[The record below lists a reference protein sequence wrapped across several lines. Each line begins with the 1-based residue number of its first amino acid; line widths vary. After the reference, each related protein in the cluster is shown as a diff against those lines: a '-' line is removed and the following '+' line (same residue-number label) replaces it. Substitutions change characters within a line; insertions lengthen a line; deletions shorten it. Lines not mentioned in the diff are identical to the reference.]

1 MTHQEKLKVLKVY
14 FKAKY
19 DVNASE
25 STLEMFLPD
34 YVFTDDGQILHID
47 ELPEQEDLSKP
58 ETEID
63 DPDYLEDKTS
73 VNFEIDEREKLE
85 SIEEFTKRYPHFT
98 IVKSRYFRHKKRWL
112 IFGYEKSDDLYDR
125 YSCLTWSD
133 NDSHNLA
140 NSTYGRCLT
149 TFQEIEKDLQYISHR
164 QLLKTPDL
172 SEYYGT
178 YYTRKQLNLLEV

>member
-1 MTHQEKLKVLKVY
+1 MTYKDKLKALKAY
-14 FKAKY
+14 LKAKY

-47 ELPEQEDLSKP
+47 ELSQENNLGH
-58 ETEID
+58 E
-63 DPDYLEDKTS
+63 EDKST
-73 VNFEIDEREKLE
+73 VDFEIDERQKLE
-85 SIEEFTKRYPHFT
+85 SINEFSCRYPHFT

-112 IFGYEKSDDLYDR
+112 IMGYEKNDDLYDR

-133 NDSHNLA
+133 NDSHNLV
-140 NSTYGRCLT
+140 NNTWVRCMLTY
-149 TFQEIEKDLQYISHR
+149 QEIEKDLQYISHR

-172 SEYYGT
+172 SKYYGT